1 MDTLSKQNKAALQ
14 ELESHVYTHEVVR
27 THLDRRQEV
36 NHLMNT
42 FNKDLVE
49 SKLTLERYQS
59 PLRQPSP
66 YRQSAANA
74 AAVQSYASYTVREN
88 PLSGTKTSQ

>member
-49 SKLTLERYQS
+49 SKLTLERY
-59 PLRQPSP
+59 
-66 YRQSAANA
+66 
-74 AAVQSYASYTVREN
+74 
-88 PLSGTKTSQ
+88 